1 MQPVLASREVPSGR
15 HGSAARLRYNA
26 MVARSGPAPNR
37 RRFVS
42 LGAATLFGG
51 ASVLVSACDGS
62 EPPAGP
68 EPPADRV
75 GTISLNHGHVAVV
88 TAAQLDA
95 GGALKLE
102 IQGSSIHGHA
112 LELSADEVARIRRGE
127 IVSVLS
133 AAGWED
139 KHDHRVTFNA

>member
-1 MQPVLASREVPSGR
+1 VRSR
-15 HGSAARLRYNA
+15 SALD
-26 MVARSGPAPNR
+26 R

-42 LGAATLFGG
+42 LGTATLLGG
-51 ASVLVSACDGS
+51 ASVLVSACGGT
-62 EPPAGP
+62 EQPAGP

-75 GTISLNHGHVAVV
+75 GTISLNHGHVAVI
-88 TAAQLDA
+88 TAAELNA

-112 LELSADEVARIRRGE
+112 LELSMDDVVRIRRGE
-127 IVSVLS
+127 VVSVLS

>member
-1 MQPVLASREVPSGR
+1 MLVSGCDGGKQPV
-15 HGSAARLRYNA
+15 
-26 MVARSGPAPNR
+26 
-37 RRFVS
+37 
-42 LGAATLFGG
+42 
-51 ASVLVSACDGS
+51 
-62 EPPAGP
+62 GP

-75 GTISLNHGHVAVV
+75 GTISLNHGHTAVITV
-88 TAAQLDA
+88 AQLVA

-112 LELSADEVARIRRGE
+112 LELSADEVGRIRRGE